1 MVDEKKSRAQKPDI
15 SRIEALRNLP
25 KEVVEQLSK
34 DEINAFL
41 FDDVWPDSLRDKL
54 KDFIE

>member
-1 MVDEKKSRAQKPDI
+1 VDEKKRGAQKPDI
-15 SRIEALRNLP
+15 ARIEALRNLP

-41 FDDVWPDSLRDKL
+41 FDDLWPDSLRDKL